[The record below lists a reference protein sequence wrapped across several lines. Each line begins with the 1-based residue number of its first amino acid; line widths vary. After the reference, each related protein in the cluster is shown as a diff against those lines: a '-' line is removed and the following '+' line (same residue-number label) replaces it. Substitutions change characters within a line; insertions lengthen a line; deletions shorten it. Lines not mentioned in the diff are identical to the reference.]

1 MLGRN
6 IKLLRISENL
16 SQDYWAKKIKVS
28 KQSIYVWEKG
38 EVLPDCENLMIL
50 SKYFDISIDSLVNT
64 KLSISKTNTKTSEK

>member
-16 SQDYWAKKIKVS
+16 SQDDLAKKIKVS

-64 KLSISKTNTKTSEK
+64 KLSISKTNTKTSQK

>member
-16 SQDYWAKKIKVS
+16 SQDDLAKKIKVS

-64 KLSISKTNTKTSEK
+64 KISISKTNTKTSEK

>member
-16 SQDYWAKKIKVS
+16 SQDDLAKKIKVS

-38 EVLPDCENLMIL
+38 
-50 SKYFDISIDSLVNT
+50 
-64 KLSISKTNTKTSEK
+64 

>member
-1 MLGRN
+1 M
-6 IKLLRISENL
+6 
-16 SQDYWAKKIKVS
+16 
-28 KQSIYVWEKG
+28 EKG

>member
-16 SQDYWAKKIKVS
+16 SQDDLAKKIKVS

-64 KLSISKTNTKTSEK
+64 KLSISKTNTKTS

>member
-16 SQDYWAKKIKVS
+16 SQDDLAKKIKVS
-28 KQSIYVWEKG
+28 EQSIYVWEKG

-64 KLSISKTNTKTSEK
+64 KLSISKTNTKTSQK

>member
-16 SQDYWAKKIKVS
+16 SQDDLAKKIKVS

-64 KLSISKTNTKTSEK
+64 KLSISKI

>member
-1 MLGRN
+1 M
-6 IKLLRISENL
+6 
-16 SQDYWAKKIKVS
+16 KVS

-64 KLSISKTNTKTSEK
+64 KLSISKTNTKTSQK

>member
-16 SQDYWAKKIKVS
+16 SQDDLAKKIKVS

-64 KLSISKTNTKTSEK
+64 KLSISKTNTKKKKK

>member
-16 SQDYWAKKIKVS
+16 SQDDLAKKIKVS

>member
-16 SQDYWAKKIKVS
+16 SQDDLAKKIKVS

-64 KLSISKTNTKTSEK
+64 KLSISKTNNKTSEK